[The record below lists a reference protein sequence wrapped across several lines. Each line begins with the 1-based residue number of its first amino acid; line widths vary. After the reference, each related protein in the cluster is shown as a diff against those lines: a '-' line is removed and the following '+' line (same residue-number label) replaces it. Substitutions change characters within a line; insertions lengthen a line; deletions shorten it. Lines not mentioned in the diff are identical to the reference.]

1 MTIEKY
7 PGSIHLSRTLTLV
20 FFRIFYILH
29 DYKFDEY
36 GMKILEFSNKLESL
50 DTPRSERLEMYD
62 MFLSFVR
69 LNGVAITAMYT
80 QNAWDDIQVE
90 EGNELHEALKHTLE
104 ARTYKDKD
112 IINQIVTQI
121 ACALEMYPRT
131 VIDV

>member
-7 PGSIHLSRTLTLV
+7 PGSIHLSYTLTLV

-50 DTPRSERLEMYD
+50 DTPRRERLEMYD

-104 ARTYKDKD
+104 ARTFKDKD